1 MTTANFKQ
9 RRVRAAHPKAIAERP
24 PVVRGVA
31 SILLVVVLALV
42 WLFPILWTLVTSLK
56 PDAAIATRTP
66 SFVFTP
72 TLDHY
77 ATLGQTGS
85 FAQYMLNSAVV
96 AIAATAIALAT
107 GTPAAY
113 SIVRFGTGGSRMKLL
128 ILSSRMVPPIA
139 IALPMFVVLQTIG
152 MNGSLTGLILAHSAT
167 LAPFCTWLMIGFIQ
181 GVPGE
186 IEEASL
192 IDGCSRLGALVR
204 IALPLMRPGIAVT
217 GILALVASWNNL
229 FYALVLTNGDS
240 KTLPVAVSSFVTG
253 YTIKWG
259 ELTAASMVVLL
270 PPVIL
275 ALLIQKHLVR
285 GLTLG
290 AVR

>member
-1 MTTANFKQ
+1 
-9 RRVRAAHPKAIAERP
+9 
-24 PVVRGVA
+24 
-31 SILLVVVLALV
+31 
-42 WLFPILWTLVTSLK
+42 
-56 PDAAIATRTP
+56 
-66 SFVFTP
+66 
-72 TLDHY
+72 
-77 ATLGQTGS
+77 
-85 FAQYMLNSAVV
+85 
-96 AIAATAIALAT
+96 
-107 GTPAAY
+107 
-113 SIVRFGTGGSRMKLL
+113 MKLL